1 MAPTTPDY
9 LAGHDATQVELLKE
23 TIVVVDQDDR
33 VLGYDS
39 KENCTCRACPAHACT
54 QAPPPA

>member
-1 MAPTTPDY
+1 MAPTTTDY

-23 TIVVVDQDDR
+23 TIVVVDQDDC

-39 KENCTCRACPAHACT
+39 KENCT
-54 QAPPPA
+54 